1 MKRPIIRLMAALA
14 LAGAV
19 VGVACSESGTVDK
32 EKAKDQAQTAATQ
45 VQQSAQNAQNSPAA
59 QDAQAAWAS
68 LRSDA
73 YSLIDQLQTRAD
85 PGTKQQL
92 LDRCRATQDQFK
104 KNNDAANADRVGKVC
119 DQVRDT
125 QPNAQGAWNEI
136 KSQINK
142 LDFEMS

>member
-1 MKRPIIRLMAALA
+1 MKRVASRLLAALL

-19 VGVACSESGTVDK
+19 AGVACSESGTMDK
-32 EKAKDQAQTAATQ
+32 DTAKDKAQTAATQ
-45 VQQSAQNAQNSPAA
+45 VQQSAQSAANS
-59 QDAQAAWAS
+59 QDLQSAWAS

-104 KNNDAANADRVGKVC
+104 KNNDMANADKVGKVC
-119 DQVRDT
+119 DRVRDT
-125 QPNAQGAWNEI
+125 DPNAQGAWNEV

-142 LDFEMS
+142 LDLEMS